1 MPSSRRKSLPPLIG
15 VSRER
20 GGREFR
26 NVDKHIGDKLMFV
39 RFAAALSL
47 LAGTTFAVGG
57 ASAATIQFSIGTQP
71 PAPAQRAPTWS
82 SCAREN
88 GFCRVPY
95 ATTVRYGANGRYV
108 TLPVAAGVECS
119 NRVFGDPVAGTTKH
133 CDFQAA
139 RAATVARV
147 ANPRYCAD
155 EGGFC
160 NFSGTARVVYGNGS
174 QVTSQLAAN
183 GVACSNR
190 VFGDP
195 APGKPKSCYVL
206 L

>member
-1 MPSSRRKSLPPLIG
+1 
-15 VSRER
+15 
-20 GGREFR
+20 
-26 NVDKHIGDKLMFV
+26 MFV
-39 RFAAALSL
+39 RFAAALAI
-47 LAGTTFAVGG
+47 LAGTTLVVGG
-57 ASAATIQFSIGTQP
+57 ASAATIQFSIGAPP
-71 PAPAQRAPTWS
+71 PAPVQRAPTWS

-95 ATTVRYGANGRYV
+95 ATTVRYGADGRYV
-108 TLPVAAGVECS
+108 TLRVAAGVQCS
-119 NRVFGDPVAGTTKH
+119 NRVFGDPAVGTAKH

-139 RAATVARV
+139 RTATVARV
-147 ANPRYCAD
+147 ANPQYCAA

-160 NFSGTARVVYGNGS
+160 NFRGTARVVYGSGS
-174 QVTSQLAAN
+174 QVTSRLASN

-195 APGKPKSCYVL
+195 APGERKSCYVL